1 MPSLTSLQKDFA
13 KEQLRGRGLESNPA
27 YQEGLAYILD
37 LIGGS
42 PESRQAFEAPYK
54 EQFEQY
60 IIPNIAERFAGR
72 GTGAGAL
79 SSSALYNSLA
89 QAGKSLETDLA
100 SMHEQQRMNAL
111 SQLLPFLQQPY
122 SNKISALGYQKPQKS
137 QKPSIWGPLG
147 GLTGMGLGFLG
158 GGPAGAMFGYNA
170 GSNLGNIF

>member
-1 MPSLTSLQKDFA
+1 MPSLRSLQKDFA
-13 KEQLRGRGLESNPA
+13 KDQLKGRGLENNPA
-27 YQEGLAYILD
+27 YQQGLSYILD

-42 PESRQAFEAPYK
+42 PESRQAFEAPYR

-60 IIPNIAERFAGR
+60 TVPTIAERFAGM

-79 SSSALYNSLA
+79 SSSSLYNTLA

-122 SNKISALGYQKPQKS
+122 SNKISALNYQPQKQ

-147 GLTGMGLGFLG
+147 GLAGMGLGFLG
-158 GGPAGAMFGYNA
+158 GGPAGSMFGYNA
-170 GSNLGNIF
+170 GSNFGNIF